1 MYFKNILW
9 YSTFN
14 FSSSFEFTVHTFTFT
29 EFTALSIYAVTMDT
43 LLAAGE
49 CWTLDTATLVAAIA
63 RHFKTICALFF
74 TVLHWGTDW
83 VGIGTLTDF
92 YSFFIHLIPFLTVQ
106 VTVGWNTQRGSNI
119 MQPLETSPL
128 GKKSTSACIYY
139 CTYTSHSLIFF
150 KIQVHVIYQMSLN
163 TCRYPIIFDIWSVVS
178 VLLFQIC

>member
-14 FSSSFEFTVHTFTFT
+14 FSSSFQFTVHTFTFT

-63 RHFKTICALFF
+63 RHFKTVCALFF
-74 TVLHWGTDW
+74 TVLHWGTDR

-92 YSFFIHLIPFLTVQ
+92 YSFFVHLIPFLTVQ

-119 MQPLETSPL
+119 MQPSETSPL
-128 GKKSTSACIYY
+128 GKSTSACIS
-139 CTYTSHSLIFF
+139 TT
-150 KIQVHVIYQMSLN
+150 VHVHLISLFFLKFK
-163 TCRYPIIFDIWSVVS
+163 YM
-178 VLLFQIC
+178 